1 MTNAFGWTPERS
13 QGNWRH
19 GSPCLRPFV
28 SAAPWIAVG
37 LLLVMFLLIGG
48 TLVSEKG
55 ALFDLPDSG
64 LADGEVTGPVALI
77 VRIPHDTL
85 VYFDASRYTLGDA
98 ASAAVLA
105 ENLSDVVAASSRKTV
120 LALADRNI
128 SAGDLMKFAALAR
141 KSGVTKVLFAEKKAG
156 TDE

>member
-13 QGNWRH
+13 QGIWRH

-37 LLLVMFLLIGG
+37 LLLVMFHLIGG

-64 LADGEVTGPVALI
+64 LADG
-77 VRIPHDTL
+77 
-85 VYFDASRYTLGDA
+85 
-98 ASAAVLA
+98 
-105 ENLSDVVAASSRKTV
+105 
-120 LALADRNI
+120 
-128 SAGDLMKFAALAR
+128 
-141 KSGVTKVLFAEKKAG
+141 
-156 TDE
+156 